1 VAIVSARPDRLPA
14 RLSALHTARP
24 WLLDV
29 AIVAAIGAIGV
40 VVGFV
45 AVVPDAPFRGASATF
60 GIVLALPLLVRRRY
74 PSLVF
79 AAISMIAIVQ
89 WAADVRT
96 FGDAALFVALFGFAG
111 TQPLRH
117 TLIAAG
123 VLEAGVAMA
132 VARWSQGNWLLL
144 FVGFSGL
151 VTAAVAL
158 GINQRHRRALVA
170 SLHDRAARL
179 ERERDQQSRLAAGN
193 ERARIAREMHD
204 IVAHNLSVMIALA
217 DGATFA
223 IRDAPERAELA
234 MRKSS
239 SVGRHALT
247 EMRRL
252 LGVLREDGP
261 PSTLAPQPGI
271 SEIEGVVEQVRAAGL
286 PVHYDV
292 DGRASDSV
300 PDGVQL
306 AAFRIVQEAL
316 TNTLKHAGAG
326 TETRVRLEIA
336 DGALLVEVA
345 DAGPPT
351 AIPAREG
358 GGLRGMRERA
368 AVYDGTIQ
376 AGPRRDGGWQVRTRL
391 AYAPERETA

>member
-1 VAIVSARPDRLPA
+1 
-14 RLSALHTARP
+14 
-24 WLLDV
+24 
-29 AIVAAIGAIGV
+29 
-40 VVGFV
+40 
-45 AVVPDAPFRGASATF
+45 
-60 GIVLALPLLVRRRY
+60 VLALPLLLRRRH
-74 PSLVF
+74 PPLVF
-79 AAISMIAIVQ
+79 ATISALAIVQ

-96 FGDAALFVALFGFAG
+96 FGDAALFLALFGIAS
-111 TQPLRH
+111 TQPLRR
-117 TLIAAG
+117 TLVAAG
-123 VLEAGVAMA
+123 VLEAGVVMA

-144 FVGFSGL
+144 FAGFSGL

-170 SLHDRAARL
+170 
-179 ERERDQQSRLAAGN
+179 LAASN

-223 IRDAPERAELA
+223 IRDAPDRAEVA
-234 MRKSS
+234 MLKSS
-239 SVGRHALT
+239 SVGRLALA

-252 LGVLREDGP
+252 LGVLREDGS

-271 SEIEGVVEQVRAAGL
+271 AEIEGVVEQVHAAGL

-326 TETRVRLEIA
+326 TETQVRLEIA
-336 DGALLVEVA
+336 DGTLLIEVV

-351 AIPAREG
+351 AIATNEG
-358 GGLRGMRERA
+358 GGLRGIRERA
-368 AVYDGTIQ
+368 AVYDGTVQ
-376 AGPRRDGGWQVRTRL
+376 AGPRREGGWEVRTRL
-391 AYAPERETA
+391 AYTPDRETA

>member
-1 VAIVSARPDRLPA
+1 V
-14 RLSALHTARP
+14 TARA
-24 WLLDV
+24 WLADV

-45 AVVPDAPFRGASATF
+45 AVAPDAPFRGASAISSF
-60 GIVLALPLLVRRRY
+60 VLALPLLLRRRY
-74 PSLVF
+74 PWPVF
-79 AAISMIAIVQ
+79 ATISALAIVQ

-96 FGDAALFVALFGFAG
+96 FGYAALFVALFGLAS
-111 TQPLRH
+111 TQPLRR
-117 TLIAAG
+117 TLTAAA
-123 VLEAGVAMA
+123 VLEVGVVMA

-144 FVGFSGL
+144 LVGFSGL

-158 GINQRHRRALVA
+158 GINQRQRRALVA
-170 SLHDRAARL
+170 
-179 ERERDQQSRLAAGN
+179 LAASS

-217 DGATFA
+217 DGASFA
-223 IRDAPERAELA
+223 IRDAPDRAEVA

-239 SVGRHALT
+239 TVGRHALT

-271 SEIEGVVEQVRAAGL
+271 AEIEGAIERVRAAGL

-326 TETRVRLEIA
+326 TETQVRLEVA
-336 DGALLVEVA
+336 DGALLIEVA
-345 DAGPPT
+345 DAGPLT
-351 AIPAREG
+351 DVATHEG

-368 AVYDGTIQ
+368 AVYDGTVD

-391 AYAPERETA
+391 AYTPDRETA

>member
-1 VAIVSARPDRLPA
+1 V
-14 RLSALHTARP
+14 TARP
-24 WLLDV
+24 GLADV

-45 AVVPDAPFRGASATF
+45 AVAPDAPFRGASAIF
-60 GIVLALPLLVRRRY
+60 GFVLALPLLLRRRY
-74 PSLVF
+74 PWPVF
-79 AAISMIAIVQ
+79 ATISILAIAQ

-96 FGDAALFVALFGFAG
+96 FGYAALFVALFGLAS
-111 TQPLRH
+111 TQPLRRAL
-117 TLIAAG
+117 TAAG
-123 VLEAGVAMA
+123 VLEVGVVMA

-144 FVGFSGL
+144 LVGFSGL
-151 VTAAVAL
+151 VTTAVAL
-158 GINQRHRRALVA
+158 GINQRQRRALVA
-170 SLHDRAARL
+170 
-179 ERERDQQSRLAAGN
+179 LAASN

-223 IRDAPERAELA
+223 IRDAPDRAEVA

-239 SVGRHALT
+239 TVGRHALT

-261 PSTLAPQPGI
+261 PSTFAPQPGI
-271 SEIEGVVEQVRAAGL
+271 AEIEGIIERVRAVGL

-292 DGRASDSV
+292 DGRVSAAV

-326 TETRVRLEIA
+326 TETQVRLEVT
-336 DGALLVEVA
+336 DGALLIEVA
-345 DAGPPT
+345 DEGPPT
-351 AIPAREG
+351 DIATQDG

-368 AVYDGTIQ
+368 AVYDGTVD

-391 AYAPERETA
+391 AYTPDRETA

>member
-1 VAIVSARPDRLPA
+1 V
-14 RLSALHTARP
+14 TARP

-29 AIVAAIGAIGV
+29 AIVAAIAAIGV
-40 VVGFV
+40 VVGSV
-45 AVVPDAPFRGASATF
+45 AVTDDSPFRGASAIF
-60 GIVLALPLLVRRRY
+60 SSVLALPLLLRRRH
-74 PSLVF
+74 PWAVF
-79 AAISMIAIVQ
+79 ATIAMIAVVL
-89 WAADVRT
+89 WAADVQT
-96 FGDAALFVALFGFAG
+96 FGYAALFVALFWLAS
-111 TQPLRH
+111 TQPLRRA
-117 TLIAAG
+117 LFAAA
-123 VLEAGVAMA
+123 VLEAGVVLA
-132 VARWSQGNWLLL
+132 VARWSEGNWLLL

-158 GINQRHRRALVA
+158 GVNQRHRRALVA
-170 SLHDRAARL
+170 
-179 ERERDQQSRLAAGN
+179 LAAGN

-223 IRDAPERAELA
+223 IRDAPDRAEVA

-239 SVGRHALT
+239 SVGRHALA

-271 SEIEGVVEQVRAAGL
+271 DEIEGVVERVRAAGL
-286 PVHYDV
+286 PVRYDV
-292 DGRASDSV
+292 DERASVSV
-300 PDGVQL
+300 PRGVQL

-326 TETRVRLEIA
+326 TETHVRLEVA
-336 DGALLVEVA
+336 DGALLIEVA
-345 DAGPPT
+345 DAGAPT
-351 AIPAREG
+351 AAATHEG

-368 AVYDGTIQ
+368 AVYDGTVR
-376 AGPRRDGGWQVRTRL
+376 AGPRREGGWQVRTRL
-391 AYAPERETA
+391 AYTPDRETA

>member
-1 VAIVSARPDRLPA
+1 MVSARPDRLSA
-14 RLSALHTARP
+14 RLSALDTSRP

-29 AIVAAIGAIGV
+29 AIVAAISAIGV

-45 AVVPDAPFRGASATF
+45 AVTPDSPFRGASAIF
-60 GIVLALPLLVRRRY
+60 SIVLALPLILRRRY
-74 PSLVF
+74 PSLVL
-79 AAISMIAIVQ
+79 ATISMIAIVQ
-89 WAADVRT
+89 WAADVRA
-96 FGDAALFVALFGFAG
+96 FGDAALFVALFGLAS
-111 TQPLRH
+111 TQPLRS

-123 VLEAGVAMA
+123 VLELGVVMA

-179 ERERDQQSRLAAGN
+179 ERERDQQSQLAAGN

-223 IRDAPERAELA
+223 MRDAPDRAEVA

-239 SVGRHALT
+239 SIGRHALM

-271 SEIEGVVEQVRAAGL
+271 AEIEGVIEQVRAAGL

-292 DGRASDSV
+292 DGWASDSV

-326 TETRVRLEIA
+326 TETQVRLKIA
-336 DGALLVEVA
+336 DGTLLIDVA
-345 DAGPPT
+345 DGGAGTIIT
-351 AIPAREG
+351 ATREG

-368 AVYDGTIQ
+368 AVYDGTLQ
-376 AGPRRDGGWQVRTRL
+376 AGPLRDGGWQVRTRL
-391 AYAPERETA
+391 AYTPDRETA

>member
-1 VAIVSARPDRLPA
+1 MTLSA
-14 RLSALHTARP
+14 RLSALDTARP

-29 AIVAAIGAIGV
+29 AIVAAISAIGV

-45 AVVPDAPFRGASATF
+45 AVARDSPASAVF
-60 GIVLALPLLVRRRY
+60 SIALALPLLLRR
-74 PSLVF
+74 PSPWLAF
-79 AAISMIAIVQ
+79 ATIATIAIVL
-89 WAADVRT
+89 WAADVQA
-96 FGDAALFVALFGFAG
+96 FGYAALFVALFGLAS
-111 TQPLRH
+111 TQPLRR

-123 VLEAGVAMA
+123 VLEAGVVMA

-158 GINQRHRRALVA
+158 GINQRQRRALVA
-170 SLHDRAARL
+170 
-179 ERERDQQSRLAAGN
+179 LAAGN

-223 IRDAPERAELA
+223 MRDAPDRAEVA

-239 SVGRHALT
+239 SVGRHALA

-271 SEIEGVVEQVRAAGL
+271 AEIADVVEQVRAAGL

-326 TETRVRLEIA
+326 TETQVRLEIA
-336 DGALLVEVA
+336 DGALLIEVA
-345 DAGPPT
+345 DAGAGA
-351 AIPAREG
+351 AIAAHEG

-368 AVYDGTIQ
+368 AVYEGTVQ

-391 AYAPERETA
+391 AYTPDRETA

>member
-1 VAIVSARPDRLPA
+1 MVSARRDPLSA

-29 AIVAAIGAIGV
+29 AIVAAISAIGV

-45 AVVPDAPFRGASATF
+45 AVHPDPPFRGASASF
-60 GIVLALPLLVRRRY
+60 GIVLALPLLLRRRY
-74 PSLVF
+74 PWLVF
-79 AAISMIAIVQ
+79 ATIATIATVQ
-89 WAADVRT
+89 WGADVRT
-96 FGDAALFVALFGFAG
+96 FGDAALFVALFGLAG
-111 TQPLRH
+111 TQPLRR

-123 VLEAGVAMA
+123 VLEVGVVLA

-170 SLHDRAARL
+170 SLRDRAARL
-179 ERERDQQSRLAAGN
+179 ERERDQQSRLAASD

-223 IRDAPERAELA
+223 MRDAPDRAEVA
-234 MRKSS
+234 MRTSS

-261 PSTLAPQPGI
+261 PSTLAPQPGLA
-271 SEIEGVVEQVRAAGL
+271 EIEGVIEQVRAAGL
-286 PVHYDV
+286 PVRYDV
-292 DGRASDSV
+292 DGRASESV

-316 TNTLKHAGAG
+316 TNTLKHAGTG
-326 TETRVRLEIA
+326 TETQVRLEIA
-336 DGALLVEVA
+336 DGTLLIEVA
-345 DAGPPT
+345 DAGPPIAT
-351 AIPAREG
+351 ATHEG
-358 GGLRGMRERA
+358 GGLRGIRERA
-368 AVYDGTIQ
+368 GVYDGTVQ

-391 AYAPERETA
+391 AYTYTADRGTA

>member
-1 VAIVSARPDRLPA
+1 VAIVSARPDRLSA
-14 RLSALHTARP
+14 RLSALHAARP

-45 AVVPDAPFRGASATF
+45 AVVPDPPFRGASAIF
-60 GIVLALPLLVRRRY
+60 AVVLPVPLLLRRRH
-74 PSLVF
+74 PWPAF
-79 AAISMIAIVQ
+79 ATISALAIVQ

-96 FGDAALFVALFGFAG
+96 FGDAALFVALFGLAS
-111 TQPLRH
+111 TQPLRR
-117 TLIAAG
+117 TLVAAA
-123 VLEAGVAMA
+123 VVEAGVVLA

-158 GINQRHRRALVA
+158 GLNQRHRRALVA
-170 SLHDRAARL
+170 
-179 ERERDQQSRLAAGN
+179 LAASN

-223 IRDAPERAELA
+223 LRDAPERAEVA
-234 MRKSS
+234 MRQSS
-239 SVGRHALT
+239 SVGRDALA

-261 PSTLAPQPGI
+261 PSALAPPPGI
-271 SEIEGVVEQVRAAGL
+271 AEIDGVVEQVRAAGL
-286 PVHYDV
+286 PVRYDV
-292 DGRASDSV
+292 DGGAPDAV
-300 PDGVQL
+300 PGGVQL

-326 TETRVRLEIA
+326 TETHVRLEIA
-336 DGALLVEVA
+336 DGSVLVEVA
-345 DAGPPT
+345 DAGPAA
-351 AIPAREG
+351 AIAGHDG

-368 AVYDGTIQ
+368 AVYGGTVQ
-376 AGPRRDGGWQVRTRL
+376 AGPRGEGGWLVRTRL
-391 AYAPERETA
+391 AYAPDREIA

>member
-1 VAIVSARPDRLPA
+1 VTA
-14 RLSALHTARP
+14 RLSALNASRP

-29 AIVAAIGAIGV
+29 AIVVAISAIGI

-45 AVVPDAPFRGASATF
+45 AVDPDSPFRGASAIF
-60 GIVLALPLLVRRRY
+60 SIVLALPLLLRRRY

-79 AAISMIAIVQ
+79 ATISTIAIVQ
-89 WAADVRT
+89 WVADVRT
-96 FGDAALFVALFGFAG
+96 FGDAALFVALFGLAS
-111 TQPLRH
+111 TQPLRR
-117 TLIAAG
+117 TIIAAG
-123 VLEAGVAMA
+123 VLEVGVVMA

-158 GINQRHRRALVA
+158 GINQRQRRALVA
-170 SLHDRAARL
+170 
-179 ERERDQQSRLAAGN
+179 LAASS

-223 IRDAPERAELA
+223 IRDAPDRAEVA

-239 SVGRHALT
+239 SVGRHALA

-252 LGVLREDGP
+252 LGVLREDGSP
-261 PSTLAPQPGI
+261 TLAPQPGI
-271 SEIEGVVEQVRAAGL
+271 AEIEGVVERVRAAGL
-286 PVHYDV
+286 PVRYDV

-326 TETRVRLEIA
+326 TETQVRLEIA
-336 DGALLVEVA
+336 DGTLLVDVA
-345 DAGPPT
+345 DAGSPT
-351 AIPAREG
+351 AIATHEG

-368 AVYDGTIQ
+368 AVYGGTVQ
-376 AGPRRDGGWQVRTRL
+376 AGPRRDGGWQVRTCL
-391 AYAPERETA
+391 AYTPDRETA

>member
-1 VAIVSARPDRLPA
+1 
-14 RLSALHTARP
+14 
-24 WLLDV
+24 
-29 AIVAAIGAIGV
+29 
-40 VVGFV
+40 
-45 AVVPDAPFRGASATF
+45 VVPDSPFRGASAVF
-60 GIVLALPLLVRRRY
+60 GIVLALPLLLRRRH
-74 PSLVF
+74 PWPVF
-79 AAISMIAIVQ
+79 AAISVLAIAQ

-96 FGDAALFVALFGFAG
+96 FGDAALFVALFGLAG
-111 TQPLRH
+111 SQPLRR
-117 TLIAAG
+117 TLIAAAVVEVG
-123 VLEAGVAMA
+123 VVMA

-144 FVGFSGL
+144 LLGFSGL

-170 SLHDRAARL
+170 
-179 ERERDQQSRLAAGN
+179 LATGN

-223 IRDAPERAELA
+223 VRDAPDRAELA

-239 SVGRHALT
+239 SVGRQALT

-252 LGVLREDGP
+252 LGVLRDDGP
-261 PSTLAPQPGI
+261 SSFAPQPGI
-271 SEIEGVVEQVRAAGL
+271 AQIEGVVEHVRAAGL

-292 DGRASDSV
+292 DGRASDAV

-326 TETRVRLEIA
+326 TETEVRLEIA
-336 DGALLVEVA
+336 DGALLIDVA
-345 DAGPPT
+345 DAGPPAAAAT
-351 AIPAREG
+351 HEG

-368 AVYDGTIQ
+368 AVYDGTVQ

-391 AYAPERETA
+391 AYAPDRETA

>member
-1 VAIVSARPDRLPA
+1 M
-14 RLSALHTARP
+14 TARP
-24 WLLDV
+24 WLADV

-45 AVVPDAPFRGASATF
+45 AVAPDTPFRGASAIF
-60 GIVLALPLLVRRRY
+60 SIVLALPLLLRRRH
-74 PSLVF
+74 PWPVF
-79 AAISMIAIVQ
+79 ATISVLVIVQ
-89 WAADVRT
+89 WASDVRT
-96 FGDAALFVALFGFAG
+96 FGYAALFVALFGLAS
-111 TQPLRH
+111 TQPLRRAL
-117 TLIAAG
+117 TAAA
-123 VLEAGVAMA
+123 VLEVGVVMA

-144 FVGFSGL
+144 LVGFSGF

-158 GINQRHRRALVA
+158 GINQRHRRALLA
-170 SLHDRAARL
+170 SLRDWAARL
-179 ERERDQQSRLAAGN
+179 ERE
-193 ERARIAREMHD
+193 RIAREMHD

-223 IRDAPERAELA
+223 IRDAPDRAEVA

-239 SVGRHALT
+239 TVGRHALT

-271 SEIEGVVEQVRAAGL
+271 AEIERVIEQVRAAGL

-316 TNTLKHAGAG
+316 INTLKHAGAG
-326 TETRVRLEIA
+326 TDTQVRLKIA
-336 DGALLVEVA
+336 DGTLLIEVA
-345 DAGPPT
+345 DAGAGT
-351 AIPAREG
+351 IIIATHEG

-368 AVYDGTIQ
+368 AVYDGTVQ
-376 AGPRRDGGWQVRTRL
+376 AGPRRDGGWQVPPACHVGRG
-391 AYAPERETA
+391 

>member
-1 VAIVSARPDRLPA
+1 VTAAPWSA
-14 RLSALHTARP
+14 RLSALDTAWP
-24 WLLDV
+24 WLREV
-29 AIVAAIGAIGV
+29 AIVAAISAIGI

-45 AVVPDAPFRGASATF
+45 AVVPDSPFRGASAIF
-60 GIVLALPLLVRRRY
+60 SIVLALPLLLRRRY
-74 PSLVF
+74 PWPVF
-79 AAISMIAIVQ
+79 ATISMLAIVQ
-89 WAADVRT
+89 WVADART
-96 FGDAALFVALFGFAG
+96 FGDAALFVALFGLAS
-111 TQPLRH
+111 TQPLSR
-117 TLIAAG
+117 TLTAAG
-123 VLEAGVAMA
+123 VVEVGVVMA

-170 SLHDRAARL
+170 
-179 ERERDQQSRLAAGN
+179 LAAGN

-217 DGATFA
+217 DGASFA
-223 IRDAPERAELA
+223 MRDAPDRAEVA

-252 LGVLREDGP
+252 LGVLREGGP

-271 SEIEGVVEQVRAAGL
+271 AEIEGVIERVRAAGL
-286 PVHYDV
+286 PVQYDV
-292 DGRASDSV
+292 DWRASDSV

-316 TNTLKHAGAG
+316 TNTLKHVGAG
-326 TETRVRLEIA
+326 TETQVRLEIA
-336 DGALLVEVA
+336 DGTLLIEVA
-345 DAGPPT
+345 DTGPPI
-351 AIPAREG
+351 AIATHEG

-368 AVYDGTIQ
+368 AVYDGTVQ
-376 AGPRRDGGWQVRTRL
+376 AGPRRDGGGQVRTCL
-391 AYAPERETA
+391 AYTRDQNSA

>member
-1 VAIVSARPDRLPA
+1 VTADRLSA
-14 RLSALHTARP
+14 RLSALDAARP
-24 WLLDV
+24 WLLDG
-29 AIVAAIGAIGV
+29 AIVAAIGAVGV

-45 AVVPDAPFRGASATF
+45 AVEPDSPFRGASAVF
-60 GIVLALPLLVRRRY
+60 SIVLAVPLLLRRRY
-74 PSLVF
+74 PLLVF
-79 AAISMIAIVQ
+79 ATISMIAILQ
-89 WAADVRT
+89 WAADVRA
-96 FGDAALFVALFGFAG
+96 FGYAALFVALFGLAG
-111 TQPLRH
+111 TQPLRR

-123 VLEAGVAMA
+123 VLEVGVVMA

-170 SLHDRAARL
+170 
-179 ERERDQQSRLAAGN
+179 LAASN

-223 IRDAPERAELA
+223 MRDAPDRAEVA

-271 SEIEGVVEQVRAAGL
+271 AEIEGVIEQVRAAGL

-292 DGRASDSV
+292 DGRASDAV

-326 TETRVRLEIA
+326 TETQVRLEIA
-336 DGALLVEVA
+336 DGSLLIEVA
-345 DAGPPT
+345 DEGPPT
-351 AIPAREG
+351 ATATHEG

-368 AVYDGTIQ
+368 AVYDGIVH

-391 AYAPERETA
+391 AYTPDRETA

>member
-1 VAIVSARPDRLPA
+1 M
-14 RLSALHTARP
+14 TARP
-24 WLLDV
+24 WLADV

-45 AVVPDAPFRGASATF
+45 AVVPDSPFRGASAVF
-60 GIVLALPLLVRRRY
+60 GIVLALPLLLRRRY
-74 PSLVF
+74 PVSVF
-79 AAISMIAIVQ
+79 AVISVIAIVQ

-96 FGDAALFVALFGFAG
+96 FGYAALFVALFGVAS
-111 TQPLRH
+111 TQPLRRA
-117 TLIAAG
+117 LIAAAALEVG
-123 VLEAGVAMA
+123 VVMA
-132 VARWSQGNWLLL
+132 VARWSHGNWLLL
-144 FVGFSGL
+144 LVGFSGL
-151 VTAAVAL
+151 VTASIAL
-158 GINQRHRRALVA
+158 GINQRQRRALVA
-170 SLHDRAARL
+170 
-179 ERERDQQSRLAAGN
+179 LAAGR

-217 DGATFA
+217 DGAAFA
-223 IRDAPERAELA
+223 IRDAPDRAEVA

-271 SEIEGVVEQVRAAGL
+271 AEIEGVVERVRAAGL
-286 PVHYDV
+286 PVRYDV
-292 DGRASDSV
+292 DRRASGSV

-326 TETRVRLEIA
+326 TETQVRLEIA
-336 DGALLVEVA
+336 NGALLIEVA
-345 DAGPPT
+345 DAGPST
-351 AIPAREG
+351 AVAACEG

-368 AVYDGTIQ
+368 ALYDGTVQ

-391 AYAPERETA
+391 AYTRDRA

>member
-1 VAIVSARPDRLPA
+1 MVSARPDSLSA
-14 RLSALHTARP
+14 RLSALDTARP
-24 WLLDV
+24 WLLEGV
-29 AIVAAIGAIGV
+29 MVAAIGAIGV

-45 AVVPDAPFRGASATF
+45 AVVPDPPFRGASAAF
-60 GIVLALPLLVRRRY
+60 GVAMALPLLLRRRR
-74 PSLVF
+74 PWPVF
-79 AAISMIAIVQ
+79 AAISAIAVMQ

-96 FGDAALFVALFGFAG
+96 FGDAALFVALFGLAS
-111 TQPLRH
+111 TQPLRR
-117 TLIAAG
+117 TLVAAG
-123 VLEAGVAMA
+123 VVEAGVVLA

-151 VTAAVAL
+151 VTAAAAL
-158 GINQRHRRALVA
+158 GIDQRQRRALA
-170 SLHDRAARL
+170 SSLQDRAARL
-179 ERERDQQSRLAAGN
+179 

-223 IRDAPERAELA
+223 IRDAPDRAEVA

-239 SVGRHALT
+239 SVGRHALA

-261 PSTLAPQPGI
+261 PSALAPQPGI
-271 SEIEGVVEQVRAAGL
+271 AEIDAVVERVRAAGL

-292 DGRASDSV
+292 DGRASDAV

-326 TETRVRLEIA
+326 TETQVRLELA
-336 DGALLVEVA
+336 DDALLLEVA
-345 DAGPPT
+345 DAGPRT
-351 AIPAREG
+351 AVATHEG

-368 AVYDGTIQ
+368 AVYSGTVH

-391 AYAPERETA
+391 AYPPDRETA

>member
-1 VAIVSARPDRLPA
+1 M
-14 RLSALHTARP
+14 TARP
-24 WLLDV
+24 WLADV

-45 AVVPDAPFRGASATF
+45 AVVPDAPFRGASALF
-60 GIVLALPLLVRRRY
+60 GIALALPLLLRRRY
-74 PSLVF
+74 PMSVF
-79 AAISMIAIVQ
+79 AVISVIAIAQ

-96 FGDAALFVALFGFAG
+96 FGDAALFVALFGIAG
-111 TQPLRH
+111 TRPLRRA
-117 TLIAAG
+117 LIAAA
-123 VLEAGVAMA
+123 VLEVGVVMA
-132 VARWSQGNWLLL
+132 VARWSHGNWLLL
-144 FVGFSGL
+144 LVGFSGL
-151 VTAAVAL
+151 VTASIAL
-158 GINQRHRRALVA
+158 GINQRQRRALV
-170 SLHDRAARL
+170 S
-179 ERERDQQSRLAAGN
+179 LAAGR

-217 DGATFA
+217 DGAAFA
-223 IRDAPERAELA
+223 IRDAPDRAEVA

-239 SVGRHALT
+239 SVGRRALT

-271 SEIEGVVEQVRAAGL
+271 AEIEGVVERVRAAGL
-286 PVHYDV
+286 PVRYHV
-292 DGRASDSV
+292 DGRACESV

-326 TETRVRLEIA
+326 TETQVRLEID

-345 DAGPPT
+345 DAGPST
-351 AIPAREG
+351 AVAAHEG

-368 AVYDGTIQ
+368 AVYDGTVQ

-391 AYAPERETA
+391 AYTRDRA

>member
-1 VAIVSARPDRLPA
+1 M
-14 RLSALHTARP
+14 TARP
-24 WLLDV
+24 WLPDV
-29 AIVAAIGAIGV
+29 AIVAAISAIAI

-45 AVVPDAPFRGASATF
+45 AVAPDLPFRGASAIAGF
-60 GIVLALPLLVRRRY
+60 VLALPLLLQRRY
-74 PSLVF
+74 PWPTF
-79 AAISMIAIVQ
+79 AAISAIAIVQ

-96 FGDAALFVALFGFAG
+96 FGYAALFVALFGLASS
-111 TQPLRH
+111 QPLRR
-117 TLIAAG
+117 TLTAAG
-123 VLEAGVAMA
+123 VLEAGVVLA

-144 FVGFSGL
+144 LLGFSGL

-158 GINQRHRRALVA
+158 GINQRQRRALVA
-170 SLHDRAARL
+170 
-179 ERERDQQSRLAAGN
+179 LAASN

-217 DGATFA
+217 DGASFA
-223 IRDAPERAELA
+223 MRDAPDRAELA

-239 SVGRHALT
+239 TVGRQALT

-252 LGVLREDGP
+252 LGVLRENGR
-261 PSTLAPQPGI
+261 PSALAPQPGI
-271 SEIEGVVEQVRAAGL
+271 AEIEGVVARVRAAGL
-286 PVHYDV
+286 PVRYDV
-292 DGRASDSV
+292 DGWACDAV

-326 TETRVRLEIA
+326 TETQVRLEVA
-336 DGALLVEVA
+336 DGALLIEVA
-345 DAGPPT
+345 DAGPLT
-351 AIPAREG
+351 DVATHEG

-368 AVYDGTIQ
+368 AVYDGSVD

-391 AYAPERETA
+391 AYTPDRETA